1 MQQPAKQFPAP
12 NTGNTASK
20 PVNSAQIK
28 ENQKPENKQ
37 PLLPVWEPARPF
49 KTKLQE
55 LA

>member
-1 MQQPAKQFPAP
+1 MQPPPKQFPAP
-12 NTGNTASK
+12 NNSNTASK
-20 PVNSAQIK
+20 PVNSAQTK
-28 ENQKPENKQ
+28 ANQNPENKQ